1 MVSQLYDRVASRYD
15 SDWSGIYASARAHCV
30 EQIAAELGDR
40 GPVDTIDFGIGT
52 GSALHDLRR
61 HIDFGECT
69 GFDVSRG
76 MLTQA
81 RRKLGDDVRLVHS
94 DAVRA
99 ANYAGPGSAD
109 LALSHF
115 LLSFIDADRLL
126 STAQEILRPG
136 GLLSLAT
143 STQRSLIELHT
154 GRFRRASRLFRVK
167 RSLHRAHTP
176 RDHEHCLKMVEAR
189 GFEIVAE
196 RLHRQPVRFESFAD
210 VRSWALDSGWVAS
223 KLDDRTGL
231 RIVSSRVLFAL
242 AEMFYHPLYP
252 VDAVNEIS
260 IVLARKP
267 ARAPAEMVAPALHR
281 RAPSSPE
288 ARGVG

>member
-15 SDWSGIYASARAHCV
+15 CDWSGIYAGARAHCID
-30 EQIAAELGDR
+30 QITAELAAA
-40 GPVDTIDFGIGT
+40 GPIDAVDFGIGT
-52 GSALHDLRR
+52 GNALHELRG
-61 HIDFGECT
+61 HIELGRCT

-81 RRKLGDDVRLVHS
+81 RNKLGGDVQLVHT
-94 DAVRA
+94 DAA
-99 ANYAGPGSAD
+99 HAGEYVPPDSVD

-126 STAQEILRPG
+126 STAHRVLRPG

-154 GRFRRASRLFRVK
+154 GRFRRASKLFRVK
-167 RSLHRAHTP
+167 RSLHKAHTP
-176 RDHEHCLKMVEAR
+176 RDHGHCLEMLRGR
-189 GFEIVAE
+189 GFEIVSE

-223 KLDDRTGL
+223 KLDDKTGL
-231 RIVSSRVLFAL
+231 RIASSRVLFAL
-242 AEMFYHPLYP
+242 AEIYFHPLYP

-267 ARAPAEMVAPALHR
+267 GQPGRIGGTAAVSRHLASREFAP
-281 RAPSSPE
+281 
-288 ARGVG
+288 GG

>member
-15 SDWSGIYASARAHCV
+15 RDWSGIYANARAHCV
-30 EQIAAELGDR
+30 DQIATELAGA
-40 GPVDTIDFGIGT
+40 GPVDAIDFGIGT
-52 GSALHDLRR
+52 GNALRDLRR
-61 HIDFGECT
+61 RIEFGDCT

-81 RRKLGDDVRLVHS
+81 RRKLGDTVRLVHS
-94 DAVRA
+94 DAAHA
-99 ANYAGPGSAD
+99 AEHVPANSVD
-109 LALSHF
+109 LVLSHF
-115 LLSFIDADRLL
+115 LLSFIDADQLL
-126 STAQEILRPG
+126 ATAHGVMRPG

-154 GRFRRASRLFRVK
+154 GRFRRASKLFRVE
-167 RSLHRAHTP
+167 RSLNKAHTP
-176 RDHEHCLKMVEAR
+176 RDHDHCLDMLRDR
-189 GFEIVAE
+189 GFEIVSQH
-196 RLHRQPVRFESFAD
+196 LHRQPVRFASFDD

-223 KLDDRTGL
+223 KLDDKTGL
-231 RIVSSRVLFAL
+231 RIVSSRVLFRL

-267 ARAPAEMVAPALHR
+267 EQMHPGAIAPALHDR
-281 RAPSSPE
+281 PA
-288 ARGVG
+288 G